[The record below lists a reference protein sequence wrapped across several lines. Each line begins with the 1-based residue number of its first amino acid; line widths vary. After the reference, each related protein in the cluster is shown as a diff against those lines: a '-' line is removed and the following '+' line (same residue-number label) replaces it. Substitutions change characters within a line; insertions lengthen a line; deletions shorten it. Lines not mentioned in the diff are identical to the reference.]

1 MVDMLRKKL
10 YEYAKKEKVIR
21 QYIYD
26 EENLYSFDYNSEK
39 DIILIP
45 AYFYEE
51 SFEEENKS

>member
-10 YEYAKKEKVIR
+10 YEYAKKENVIR
-21 QYIYD
+21 QCVYD